1 MAANRKEVVIVDGV
15 RTPLGNLGGAIK
27 DIPAQKLGE
36 IVIRELINRTK
47 IDPKLIDEVI
57 IGCVSQS
64 SDAPNIARVIALM
77 AGLPIEIPA
86 YTVQR
91 NCSSGLQS
99 IVNAC
104 QNIQA
109 GDADIQIAG
118 GAESMSSA
126 PYLSRDLRFGKRLKN
141 SVMVDSLW
149 EGLTDPIC
157 NQLMG
162 KTAENLVEEF
172 NITREEQ
179 DKFAIRSHKLAFRA
193 IREGKFK
200 EEIVPVSVPKRVAG
214 KEVAPEIFAQDEG
227 PNVALTEQMLSVYPT
242 IFKENGTVT
251 PGNSCPISDGAA
263 AVLIMSKEKAKE
275 LGYEPL
281 GYIRAYAF
289 AGVEPHRMGI
299 GPAHATPLVLKKAGL
314 ELKDIQLI
322 EINEAFAAQ
331 YIAVEKRLGLN
342 RDIVNVNG
350 GAIALGHPVG
360 MTGTRLTLT
369 LLREMKRRNLT
380 LGLASM
386 CIGGGLG
393 GAVIVE
399 RK

>member
-1 MAANRKEVVIVDGV
+1 
-15 RTPLGNLGGAIK
+15 
-27 DIPAQKLGE
+27 
-36 IVIRELINRTK
+36 
-47 IDPKLIDEVI
+47 
-57 IGCVSQS
+57 
-64 SDAPNIARVIALM
+64 
-77 AGLPIEIPA
+77 
-86 YTVQR
+86 
-91 NCSSGLQS
+91 
-99 IVNAC
+99 
-104 QNIQA
+104 
-109 GDADIQIAG
+109 
-118 GAESMSSA
+118 MSSA

-141 SVMVDSLW
+141 SVMIDSLW

-162 KTAENLVEEF
+162 RTAENLVEEF

-242 IFKENGTVT
+242 IFKENGSVT

-263 AVLIMSKEKAKE
+263 AALIMSKEKAKE

-393 GAVIVE
+393 GAVVVE